1 MRKMEEKNVKMEEKN
16 MKNEGTKWAI
26 GGTKCAN
33 EGTKS
38 KMKEQKNSPRT
49 FYCLLRFSSIHN
61 LNTILFSS
69 NSEQLQ
75 TLNQETC
82 DIIYY
87 VMYSI
92 CCVQYRYVHIHIGI
106 FLTFLLNKLSL
117 MNSQRYIH
125 SLPILYYTY
134 NS

>member
-1 MRKMEEKNVKMEEKN
+1 

-82 DIIYY
+82 DKLT
-87 VMYSI
+87 STGKRAS
-92 CCVQYRYVHIHIGI
+92 QDAYR
-106 FLTFLLNKLSL
+106 
-117 MNSQRYIH
+117 
-125 SLPILYYTY
+125 ILACGAKQ
-134 NS
+134 S